1 MNQYSTKEFDLVKGG
16 QYAYFKLYVNGE
28 CQFDEFM
35 EEVEKDP
42 RHRKWLGS
50 IFAYMEFISD
60 RNILRKDKFRQ
71 INDAGR
77 DDVFEFKK
85 ESLRVYVIKQ
95 KPNMYIILGGFKN
108 NQTKDISLLKLRVK
122 DFKL

>member
-28 CQFDEFM
+28 CQFDKFM

-42 RHRKWLGS
+42 RQRKWLGS
-50 IFAYMEFISD
+50 IIAYMEFISD

-85 ESLRVYVIKQ
+85 ECLRVYVIKQ

-122 DFKL
+122 DLKL